1 MGNVPSIGCLSV
13 HVRGGVIPLIHRQFE
28 KYMRE
33 SLKEMMDIIMRDID
47 LIANKSGL
55 NHELIV
61 LSLKDSIRVLGEI
74 ANIGFEKQD
83 ELERLEQ
90 KIKDIIVKE

>member
-13 HVRGGVIPLIHRQFE
+13 HVRGVIPLIPRQFE

-61 LSLKDSIRVLGEI
+61 LSLKDSVRVLGEI

>member
-1 MGNVPSIGCLSV
+1 
-13 HVRGGVIPLIHRQFE
+13 
-28 KYMRE
+28 MRE

-61 LSLKDSIRVLGEI
+61 LSLKDSVRVLGEI

>member
-1 MGNVPSIGCLSV
+1 
-13 HVRGGVIPLIHRQFE
+13 
-28 KYMRE
+28 
-33 SLKEMMDIIMRDID
+33 MRDID

>member
-1 MGNVPSIGCLSV
+1 
-13 HVRGGVIPLIHRQFE
+13 
-28 KYMRE
+28 MRE